1 MSLFKYLII
10 AVTITLSQAMPLW
23 AEESTTITIKRGF
36 HTGDHLEAVGAVFA
50 IDGKIASIGTGTYIG
65 DKKILTA
72 GHLFRSILPASVSQ
86 ESGPVRI
93 DISDKKVYWSNEKEL
108 DLAIKPATLY
118 KAKYLTVDAS
128 FINNFKANL
137 AKPDQNQVKN
147 DLAILTLENSV
158 TNVTEMSIPQEHS
171 EMPTEGLLVG
181 YGKNSEPHHKK
192 HTQAQ
197 VLHGLMDLGQ
207 WGILMSNFDQDMGKN
222 QKQIT
227 PEEQKNLELILGKS
241 ALESKDTLIT
251 RSTQGDSG
259 GPLLIVTK
267 NGDINIIGVMSA
279 KSNMFNAFASL
290 IVKTPLGFFR
300 NNNLDALIQASK

>member
-1 MSLFKYLII
+1 
-10 AVTITLSQAMPLW
+10 
-23 AEESTTITIKRGF
+23 
-36 HTGDHLEAVGAVFA
+36 
-50 IDGKIASIGTGTYIG
+50 
-65 DKKILTA
+65 
-72 GHLFRSILPASVSQ
+72 
-86 ESGPVRI
+86 
-93 DISDKKVYWSNEKEL
+93 
-108 DLAIKPATLY
+108 
-118 KAKYLTVDAS
+118 
-128 FINNFKANL
+128 
-137 AKPDQNQVKN
+137 
-147 DLAILTLENSV
+147 
-158 TNVTEMSIPQEHS
+158 MSIPQEHS

-227 PEEQKNLELILGKS
+227 PDEQKNLELILGKS